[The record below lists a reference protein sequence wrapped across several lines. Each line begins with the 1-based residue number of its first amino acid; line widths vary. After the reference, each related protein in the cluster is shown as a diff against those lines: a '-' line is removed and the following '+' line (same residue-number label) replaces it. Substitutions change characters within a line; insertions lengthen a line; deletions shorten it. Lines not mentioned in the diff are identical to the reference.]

1 MNKKITQLRWLA
13 AMLMLVAAMVMPSTA
28 WAQTM
33 YTVFDTETGT
43 LTFKYDDSKPE
54 GTETQKVYDVPTQ
67 STEPGW
73 INDYDSDIKTV
84 VFDASFADARP
95 TSCYRWFSY
104 CSKLTNI
111 QGIKNLNTTGVT
123 NMCSMFCRT
132 SLTSLDLS
140 NFNTA
145 KVTSMDYMFYGC
157 ESLTSLDLS
166 SFNTAEVTTM
176 KEMFKYCSSL
186 KYLNLSSNFNT
197 AEVTNMYAMF
207 SGCKSLTFLDL
218 SSFNTAKVTDMRYM
232 FQSCSQLTSLDL
244 SNFNTAEVTTMTAMF
259 SGCKSLTSLDL
270 SSFNTAKV
278 TDMYDM
284 YMFFYNCSQLTSLD
298 LSNFNTAKVMNMG
311 YMFYNCSQLTTIYVS
326 GNFTTDGVTNSD
338 NMFKDCSNLVGA
350 IGYDSGILDKT
361 GANYRTGYF
370 TYGIV
375 TAEDLKAF
383 AQSVNGTY
391 TPADGETATAYPN
404 LCAGLMKD
412 IALTADDIIEPMGK
426 NGSYTGIFDGRG
438 HSISGLKINA
448 TNNSLFANNSGTIK
462 NLGVVNAQIAEGSN
476 GSICQTNSGTIES
489 CFFTGTTEGTTA
501 PSGAVC
507 QTNSGTITN
516 CYYLAD
522 SETDA
527 IEGTTA
533 MTAAQFK
540 SGAVAWLLNGSSA
553 DGEWGQRLG
562 SEDYP
567 VWGGAKVYQC
577 SPCTAVYSNDENE
590 VMSEH
595 TVSYVNGFGTC
606 SVCGAKLY
614 QPATL
619 NGSQYE
625 IGNAGQLYWF
635 AGLVNGTLTDGTPQ
649 NTTAKGVLTDNIDLT
664 GISNWTPIGNESNK
678 FGGTFDGKNFKVQ
691 HLSIT
696 QQGSN
701 TGLFG
706 YASGAT
712 MQNICIDGNFT
723 LTTTSYTEGYGSI
736 AGCVVSST
744 ISNCHSSVNFTINT
758 EMDASVNCIG
768 HIGGI
773 VGKMNETS
781 STDSNVSGC
790 SYSGTIN
797 LGNNK
802 VNVAAGIAGYAI
814 YSNVPITNC
823 SFTGTIHSEC
833 EDALIM
839 GGIFGYTRTGGNVKV
854 TNCLQAGTLEKP
866 GNSSLTGILIGQI
879 NTGYGAN
886 AVTNNYYTASTFNVI
901 GSATGTPTTTPAT
914 QCTANQLLSGEICYL
929 LNGSSPYG
937 GWGQQLAED
946 DCPIPGSDY
955 KVIRA
960 ARGDMDA
967 NGDYPYW
974 ATFSNLN
981 SNAELLASTGEITV
995 YNATVSDGKL
1005 TLTKRSDKKVAS
1017 GEGVLLKA
1025 NSEYVNA
1032 KDISDE
1038 VSAAA
1043 TGDTHLVATPKDAGI
1058 INAGTG
1064 YTLYRFTYNKVASK
1078 ECLGFYLGVVGESK
1092 DGSQLKATPGKAYLK
1107 VSTQAATEAS
1117 TAKLASGFA
1126 FGGDNGEIT
1135 GIECITITDE
1145 STHGNSVE
1153 GIFDLQGRKVSK
1165 LEKGLYINNG
1175 KKVIIK

>member
-13 AMLMLVAAMVMPSTA
+13 ATLMLVAAMVMPSTA

-33 YTVFDTETGT
+33 YTVYDTETAT

-54 GTETQKVYDVPTQ
+54 STETQKVYDVPT
-67 STEPGW
+67 SSSRPGW
-73 INDYDSDIKTV
+73 ITNHQYDIKTV

-95 TSCYRWFSY
+95 TTCYYWFYKCEKLTNIQSIKNLNTSEVTDMSYMFSNCLSLESLDLSSFNTAKVTNMKSMFYY
-104 CSKLTNI
+104 CSKLTS
-111 QGIKNLNTTGVT
+111 LN
-123 NMCSMFCRT
+123 
-132 SLTSLDLS
+132 LS

-145 KVTSMDYMFYGC
+145 KVTNMERMFQNC
-157 ESLTSLDLS
+157 SKLESLDLS

-176 KEMFKYCSSL
+176 FWMFYECSSL
-186 KYLNLSSNFNT
+186 KYLTLSSNFNT
-197 AEVTNMYAMF
+197 PKVTNMRGMF
-207 SGCKSLTFLDL
+207 NSCSSLTSIDL
-218 SSFNTAKVTDMRYM
+218 SSFNTAKVTNMDYM
-232 FQSCSQLTSLDL
+232 FHHCSQLTSLDL
-244 SNFNTAEVTTMTAMF
+244 SNFNTAEVTSMSNMV
-259 SGCKSLTSLDL
+259 
-270 SSFNTAKV
+270 SS
-278 TDMYDM
+278 
-284 YMFFYNCSQLTSLD
+284 CSSLTSLD
-298 LSNFNTAKVMNMG
+298 LSNFNTAKVTDMG
-311 YMFYNCSQLTTIYVS
+311 HMFRYCSQLTTIYVS
-326 GNFTTDGVTNSD
+326 GNFATGGVTYSNQ
-338 NMFKDCSNLVGA
+338 MFEYCYNLVGA

-375 TAEDLKAF
+375 TADDLKAF

-426 NGSYTGIFDGRG
+426 NGSYSGTFDGRG
-438 HSISGLKINA
+438 HSIGGLSISA

-614 QPATL
+614 HPATL

-773 VGKMNETS
+773 VGKMYETS

-901 GSATGTPTTTPAT
+901 GSATGIPTTTPAT

-946 DCPIPGSDY
+946 DCPIPGSGY

-967 NGDYPYW
+967 NGGYPYW

-1058 INAGTG
+1058 INAETG

>member
-13 AMLMLVAAMVMPSTA
+13 ATLMLVAAMVMPSTA

-33 YTVFDTETGT
+33 YTVYDTETAT

-54 GTETQKVYDVPTQ
+54 STETQKVYDVPT
-67 STEPGW
+67 SSSRPGW
-73 INDYDSDIKTV
+73 ITNHQYDIKTV

-95 TSCYRWFSY
+95 TTCYYWFYKCEKLTNIQSIKNLNTSEVTDMSYMFSNCLSLESLDLSSFNTAKVTNMKSMFYY
-104 CSKLTNI
+104 CSKLTS
-111 QGIKNLNTTGVT
+111 LN
-123 NMCSMFCRT
+123 
-132 SLTSLDLS
+132 LS

-145 KVTSMDYMFYGC
+145 KVTNMERMFQNC
-157 ESLTSLDLS
+157 SKLESLDLS

-176 KEMFKYCSSL
+176 FWMFYECSSL
-186 KYLNLSSNFNT
+186 KYLTLSSNFNT
-197 AEVTNMYAMF
+197 PKVTNMRGMF
-207 SGCKSLTFLDL
+207 NSCSSLTSIDL
-218 SSFNTAKVTDMRYM
+218 SSFNTAKVTNMDYM
-232 FQSCSQLTSLDL
+232 FHHCSQLTSLDL
-244 SNFNTAEVTTMTAMF
+244 SNFNTAEVTSMSNMV
-259 SGCKSLTSLDL
+259 SSCSSLTSLNL
-270 SSFNTAKV
+270 SNFNTAKV
-278 TDMYDM
+278 TDMGH
-284 YMFFYNCSQLTSLD
+284 MFRY
-298 LSNFNTAKVMNMG
+298 
-311 YMFYNCSQLTTIYVS
+311 CSQLTTIYVS
-326 GNFTTDGVTNSD
+326 GNFATGGVTYSNQ
-338 NMFKDCSNLVGA
+338 MFEYCYNLVGA

-375 TAEDLKAF
+375 TADDLKAF

-426 NGSYTGIFDGRG
+426 NGSYSGTFDGRG
-438 HSISGLKINA
+438 HSIGGLSISA

-553 DGEWGQRLG
+553 DGEWGQQLG
-562 SEDYP
+562 TEDYP

-577 SPCTAVYSNDENE
+577 SPCAAVYSNDENE
-590 VMSEH
+590 VTAEH
-595 TVSYVNGFGTC
+595 TVSYDNGFGTC
-606 SVCGAKLY
+606 SVCGDKLY
-614 QPATL
+614 QQATL
-619 NGSQYE
+619 NGGQYE
-625 IGNAGQLYWF
+625 IGNAGQLCWF

-736 AGCVVSST
+736 AGCVVNST

-773 VGKMNETS
+773 VGKMHETS

-981 SNAELLASTGEITV
+981 SNADLLASTGEITV

-1005 TLTKRSDKKVAS
+1005 TLTKRSDNKVAA

-1038 VSAAA
+1038 VSAA

-1078 ECLGFYLGVVGESK
+1078 EGLGFYLGVVGESK

-1117 TAKLASGFA
+1117 TAKLVSGFA
-1126 FGGDNGEIT
+1126 FGGDNGETT

>member
-13 AMLMLVAAMVMPSTA
+13 ALLMLVAALVMPSTA

-43 LTFKYDDSKPE
+43 LTFKYDNSKPE
-54 GTETQKVYDVPTQ
+54 STETQKVYDVPTSYYTSNPDWITNHQ
-67 STEPGW
+67 SA
-73 INDYDSDIKTV
+73 IQTV
-84 VFDASFADARP
+84 VFDESFADARP
-95 TSCYRWFSY
+95 TY
-104 CSKLTNI
+104 CSAWFLYCEKLTKI
-111 QGIKNLNTTGVT
+111 EGVKNLNTSEVTDMSHMFYKCSQLTTLNLSSFNTEKVTEMNSMFQECSQLTALDLSNFNTANVTDMKYMFYDCLRLKSLKLSSNFNTAKVT
-123 NMCSMFCRT
+123 NMSYMFSGCS

-145 KVTSMDYMFYGC
+145 KVTKMHYMF
-157 ESLTSLDLS
+157 
-166 SFNTAEVTTM
+166 N
-176 KEMFKYCSSL
+176 
-186 KYLNLSSNFNT
+186 
-197 AEVTNMYAMF
+197 
-207 SGCKSLTFLDL
+207 
-218 SSFNTAKVTDMRYM
+218 
-232 FQSCSQLTSLDL
+232 SCSQLTSLNL
-244 SNFNTAEVTTMTAMF
+244 SNFNTAKMTDMHDMF
-259 SGCKSLTSLDL
+259 RYCSQLTSLDL

-278 TDMYDM
+278 TDM
-284 YMFFYNCSQLTSLD
+284 S
-298 LSNFNTAKVMNMG
+298 
-311 YMFYNCSQLTTIYVS
+311 YMFYSCSQLTTIYVS
-326 GNFTTDGVTNSD
+326 DSFTTDGVTSSSD
-338 NMFKDCSNLVGA
+338 MFTYCSNLVGA
-350 IGYDSGILDKT
+350 IKYNSGKKNKT

-370 TYGIV
+370 TCAIK
-375 TAEDLKAF
+375 TAADLASF
-383 AQSVNGTY
+383 AECVN
-391 TPADGETATAYPN
+391 TAGNEGAA
-404 LCAGLMKD
+404 AGLMKD
-412 IALTADDIIEPMGK
+412 ISLTADDIIEPMGK
-426 NGSYTGIFDGRG
+426 NGSYTGTFNGRG
-438 HSISGLKINA
+438 HSISGLKINS

-489 CFFTGTTEGTTA
+489 CFFTGTTEGTTS

-553 DGEWGQRLG
+553 DGEWGQQLG
-562 SEDYP
+562 TEDYP

-590 VMSEH
+590 VTAEH

-723 LTTTSYTEGYGSI
+723 LNTTSYTEGYGSI
-736 AGCVVSST
+736 AGCVVNST

-773 VGKMNETS
+773 VGKMYETS

-946 DCPIPGSDY
+946 DCPIPGSGY

-1058 INAGTG
+1058 INAETG

>member
-1 MNKKITQLRWLA
+1 M
-13 AMLMLVAAMVMPSTA
+13 
-28 WAQTM
+28 
-33 YTVFDTETGT
+33 
-43 LTFKYDDSKPE
+43 
-54 GTETQKVYDVPTQ
+54 
-67 STEPGW
+67 
-73 INDYDSDIKTV
+73 
-84 VFDASFADARP
+84 
-95 TSCYRWFSY
+95 
-104 CSKLTNI
+104 
-111 QGIKNLNTTGVT
+111 
-123 NMCSMFCRT
+123 
-132 SLTSLDLS
+132 
-140 NFNTA
+140 
-145 KVTSMDYMFYGC
+145 
-157 ESLTSLDLS
+157 
-166 SFNTAEVTTM
+166 
-176 KEMFKYCSSL
+176 
-186 KYLNLSSNFNT
+186 
-197 AEVTNMYAMF
+197 
-207 SGCKSLTFLDL
+207 
-218 SSFNTAKVTDMRYM
+218 
-232 FQSCSQLTSLDL
+232 
-244 SNFNTAEVTTMTAMF
+244 
-259 SGCKSLTSLDL
+259 
-270 SSFNTAKV
+270 
-278 TDMYDM
+278 
-284 YMFFYNCSQLTSLD
+284 
-298 LSNFNTAKVMNMG
+298 
-311 YMFYNCSQLTTIYVS
+311 
-326 GNFTTDGVTNSD
+326 
-338 NMFKDCSNLVGA
+338 
-350 IGYDSGILDKT
+350 
-361 GANYRTGYF
+361 
-370 TYGIV
+370 
-375 TAEDLKAF
+375 
-383 AQSVNGTY
+383 
-391 TPADGETATAYPN
+391 
-404 LCAGLMKD
+404 
-412 IALTADDIIEPMGK
+412 
-426 NGSYTGIFDGRG
+426 
-438 HSISGLKINA
+438 
-448 TNNSLFANNSGTIK
+448 
-462 NLGVVNAQIAEGSN
+462 
-476 GSICQTNSGTIES
+476 
-489 CFFTGTTEGTTA
+489 
-501 PSGAVC
+501 
-507 QTNSGTITN
+507 
-516 CYYLAD
+516 
-522 SETDA
+522 
-527 IEGTTA
+527 
-533 MTAAQFK
+533 
-540 SGAVAWLLNGSSA
+540 
-553 DGEWGQRLG
+553 
-562 SEDYP
+562 
-567 VWGGAKVYQC
+567 
-577 SPCTAVYSNDENE
+577 
-590 VMSEH
+590 
-595 TVSYVNGFGTC
+595 
-606 SVCGAKLY
+606 
-614 QPATL
+614 
-619 NGSQYE
+619 
-625 IGNAGQLYWF
+625 
-635 AGLVNGTLTDGTPQ
+635 
-649 NTTAKGVLTDNIDLT
+649 
-664 GISNWTPIGNESNK
+664 
-678 FGGTFDGKNFKVQ
+678 Q

-736 AGCVVSST
+736 AGCVVNST

-773 VGKMNETS
+773 VGKMHETS

-839 GGIFGYTRTGGNVKV
+839 GGIFGYTRTSGNVKV

-981 SNAELLASTGEITV
+981 SNADLLASTGEITV

-1005 TLTKRSDKKVAS
+1005 TLTKRSDNKVAA

-1038 VSAAA
+1038 VSAA

-1078 ECLGFYLGVVGESK
+1078 EGLGFYLGVVGESK

-1117 TAKLASGFA
+1117 TAKLVSGFA
-1126 FGGDNGEIT
+1126 FGGDNGETT

-1175 KKVIIK
+1175 KKAIIK

>member
-13 AMLMLVAAMVMPSTA
+13 ATLMLVAAMVMPSTA

-33 YTVFDTETGT
+33 YTVYDTETAT

-54 GTETQKVYDVPTQ
+54 STETQKVYDVPT
-67 STEPGW
+67 SSSRPGW
-73 INDYDSDIKTV
+73 ITNHQYDIKTV

-95 TSCYRWFSY
+95 TTCYYWFYKCEKLTNIQSIKNLNTSEVTDMSYMFSNCLSLESLDLSSFNTAKVTNMKSMFYY
-104 CSKLTNI
+104 CSKLTS
-111 QGIKNLNTTGVT
+111 LN
-123 NMCSMFCRT
+123 
-132 SLTSLDLS
+132 LS

-145 KVTSMDYMFYGC
+145 KVTNMERMFQNC
-157 ESLTSLDLS
+157 SKLESLDLS

-176 KEMFKYCSSL
+176 FWMFYECSSL
-186 KYLNLSSNFNT
+186 KYLTLSSNFNT
-197 AEVTNMYAMF
+197 PKVTNMQGMF
-207 SGCKSLTFLDL
+207 NSCSSLTSIDL
-218 SSFNTAKVTDMRYM
+218 SSFNTAKVTNMDYM
-232 FQSCSQLTSLDL
+232 FHHCSQLTSLDL
-244 SNFNTAEVTTMTAMF
+244 SNFNTAEVTSMSNMV
-259 SGCKSLTSLDL
+259 
-270 SSFNTAKV
+270 SS
-278 TDMYDM
+278 
-284 YMFFYNCSQLTSLD
+284 CSSLTSLD
-298 LSNFNTAKVMNMG
+298 LSNFNTAKVTDMG
-311 YMFYNCSQLTTIYVS
+311 HMFRYCSQLTTIYVS
-326 GNFTTDGVTNSD
+326 GNFATGGVTYSNQ
-338 NMFKDCSNLVGA
+338 MFEYCYNLVGA

-375 TAEDLKAF
+375 TADDLKAF

-426 NGSYTGIFDGRG
+426 NGSYSGTFDGRG
-438 HSISGLKINA
+438 HSIGGLSINA

-476 GSICQTNSGTIES
+476 GSICQTNSGAIES
-489 CFFTGTTEGTTA
+489 CFFTGTTEGTTS
-501 PSGAVC
+501 PSGAIC
-507 QTNSGTITN
+507 QTNSGTIAN

-590 VMSEH
+590 VTAEH
-595 TVSYVNGFGTC
+595 TVSYDNGFGTC
-606 SVCGAKLY
+606 SVCGDKLY

-625 IGNAGQLYWF
+625 IGNAGQLCWF

-823 SFTGTIHSEC
+823 RFTGTIHSEC

-901 GSATGTPTTTPAT
+901 GSATETPTTTPAT

-946 DCPIPGSDY
+946 DCPIPGSGY

-1058 INAGTG
+1058 INAETG

>member
-13 AMLMLVAAMVMPSTA
+13 ATLMLVAAMVMPSTA

-33 YTVFDTETGT
+33 YTVYDTETAT

-54 GTETQKVYDVPTQ
+54 STETQKVYDVPT
-67 STEPGW
+67 SSSRPGW
-73 INDYDSDIKTV
+73 ITNHQYDIKTV

-95 TSCYRWFSY
+95 TTCYYWFYKCEKLTNIQSIKNLNTSEVTDMSYMFSNCLSLESLDLSSFNTAKVTNMKSMFYY
-104 CSKLTNI
+104 CSKLTS
-111 QGIKNLNTTGVT
+111 LN
-123 NMCSMFCRT
+123 
-132 SLTSLDLS
+132 LS

-145 KVTSMDYMFYGC
+145 KVTNMERMFQNC
-157 ESLTSLDLS
+157 SKLESLDLS

-176 KEMFKYCSSL
+176 FWMFYECSSL
-186 KYLNLSSNFNT
+186 KYLTLSSNFNT
-197 AEVTNMYAMF
+197 PKVTNMRGMF
-207 SGCKSLTFLDL
+207 NSCSSLTSIDL
-218 SSFNTAKVTDMRYM
+218 SSFNTAKVTNMDYM
-232 FQSCSQLTSLDL
+232 FHHCSQLTSLDL
-244 SNFNTAEVTTMTAMF
+244 SNFNTAEVTSMSNMV
-259 SGCKSLTSLDL
+259 
-270 SSFNTAKV
+270 SS
-278 TDMYDM
+278 
-284 YMFFYNCSQLTSLD
+284 CSSLTSLD
-298 LSNFNTAKVMNMG
+298 LSNFNTAKVTDMG
-311 YMFYNCSQLTTIYVS
+311 HMFRYCSQLTTIYVS
-326 GNFTTDGVTNSD
+326 GNFATGGVTYSNQ
-338 NMFKDCSNLVGA
+338 MFEYCYNLVGA

-375 TAEDLKAF
+375 TADDLKAF

-426 NGSYTGIFDGRG
+426 NGSYSGTFDGRG
-438 HSISGLKINA
+438 HSIGGLSISA

-501 PSGAVC
+501 PGGAIC
-507 QTNSGTITN
+507 QTNSGTIAN

-553 DGEWGQRLG
+553 DGEWGQQLG
-562 SEDYP
+562 TEDYP

-590 VMSEH
+590 VTAEH
-595 TVSYVNGFGTC
+595 TVSYDNGFGTC
-606 SVCGAKLY
+606 SVCGDKLY
-614 QPATL
+614 QQATL
-619 NGSQYE
+619 NGGQYE
-625 IGNAGQLYWF
+625 IGNAGQLCWF

-773 VGKMNETS
+773 VGKMYETS

-901 GSATGTPTTTPAT
+901 GSATGIPTTTPAT

-946 DCPIPGSDY
+946 DCPIPGSGY

-1058 INAGTG
+1058 INAETG

>member
-13 AMLMLVAAMVMPSTA
+13 ATLMLVAAMVMPSTA

-33 YTVFDTETGT
+33 YTVYDTETAT

-54 GTETQKVYDVPTQ
+54 STETQKVYDVPTSYYTSNPDWITNHQ
-67 STEPGW
+67 SA
-73 INDYDSDIKTV
+73 IQTV
-84 VFDASFADARP
+84 VFDESFADARP
-95 TSCYRWFSY
+95 TY
-104 CSKLTNI
+104 CSAWFLYCEKLTKI
-111 QGIKNLNTTGVT
+111 EGVKNLNTSEVTDMSNMFYKCSQLTTLNLSSFNTEKVTEMNSMFQECSQLTALDLSNFNTANVTDMKYMFYDCLSLKSLKISSNFNTAKVT
-123 NMCSMFCRT
+123 NMSYMFSGCS

-145 KVTSMDYMFYGC
+145 KVTKMHYMF
-157 ESLTSLDLS
+157 
-166 SFNTAEVTTM
+166 N
-176 KEMFKYCSSL
+176 
-186 KYLNLSSNFNT
+186 
-197 AEVTNMYAMF
+197 
-207 SGCKSLTFLDL
+207 
-218 SSFNTAKVTDMRYM
+218 
-232 FQSCSQLTSLDL
+232 SCSQLTSLNL
-244 SNFNTAEVTTMTAMF
+244 SNFNTAKMTDMHDMF
-259 SGCKSLTSLDL
+259 RYCSQLTSLDL

-278 TDMYDM
+278 TDM
-284 YMFFYNCSQLTSLD
+284 S
-298 LSNFNTAKVMNMG
+298 
-311 YMFYNCSQLTTIYVS
+311 YMFYSCSQLTTIYVS
-326 GNFTTDGVTNSD
+326 DSFTTDGVTSSSD
-338 NMFKDCSNLVGA
+338 MFTYCSNLVGA
-350 IGYDSGILDKT
+350 IKYNSGKKNKT

-370 TYGIV
+370 TCAIK
-375 TAEDLKAF
+375 TAADLASF
-383 AQSVNGTY
+383 AECVS
-391 TPADGETATAYPN
+391 TAGNEGAA
-404 LCAGLMKD
+404 AGLMKD

-426 NGSYTGIFDGRG
+426 NGSYTGTFDGRG
-438 HSISGLKINA
+438 HSISGQNINS

-501 PSGAVC
+501 PSGAIC
-507 QTNSGTITN
+507 QTNSGTIAN

-553 DGEWGQRLG
+553 DGEWGQQLG
-562 SEDYP
+562 TEDYP

-590 VMSEH
+590 VTAEH
-595 TVSYVNGFGTC
+595 TVSYDNGFGTC
-606 SVCGAKLY
+606 SVCGDKLY

-625 IGNAGQLYWF
+625 IGNAGQLCWF

-649 NTTAKGVLTDNIDLT
+649 NTIAKGVLTDNIDLT

-901 GSATGTPTTTPAT
+901 GSATGIPTTTPAT

-946 DCPIPGSDY
+946 DCPIPGSGY

-1058 INAGTG
+1058 INAETG

>member
-13 AMLMLVAAMVMPSTA
+13 ATLMLVAAMVMPSTA

-33 YTVFDTETGT
+33 YTVYDTETAT

-54 GTETQKVYDVPTQ
+54 STETQKVYDVPT
-67 STEPGW
+67 SSSRPGW
-73 INDYDSDIKTV
+73 ITNHQYDIKTV

-95 TSCYRWFSY
+95 TTCYYWFYKCEKLTNIQSIKNLNTSEVTDMSYMFSNCLSLESLDLSSFNTAKVTNMKSMFYY
-104 CSKLTNI
+104 CSKLTS
-111 QGIKNLNTTGVT
+111 LN
-123 NMCSMFCRT
+123 
-132 SLTSLDLS
+132 LS

-145 KVTSMDYMFYGC
+145 KVTNMERMFQNC
-157 ESLTSLDLS
+157 SKLESLDLS

-176 KEMFKYCSSL
+176 FWMFYECSSL
-186 KYLNLSSNFNT
+186 KYLTLSSNFNT
-197 AEVTNMYAMF
+197 PKVTNMRGMF
-207 SGCKSLTFLDL
+207 NSCSSLTSIDL
-218 SSFNTAKVTDMRYM
+218 SSFNTAKVTNMDYM
-232 FQSCSQLTSLDL
+232 FHHCSQLTSLDL
-244 SNFNTAEVTTMTAMF
+244 SNFNTAEVTSMSNMV
-259 SGCKSLTSLDL
+259 
-270 SSFNTAKV
+270 SS
-278 TDMYDM
+278 
-284 YMFFYNCSQLTSLD
+284 CSSLTSLD
-298 LSNFNTAKVMNMG
+298 LSNFNTAKVTDMG
-311 YMFYNCSQLTTIYVS
+311 HMFRYCSQLTTIYVS
-326 GNFTTDGVTNSD
+326 GNFATGGVTYSNQ
-338 NMFKDCSNLVGA
+338 MFEYCYNLVGA

-375 TAEDLKAF
+375 TADDLKAF

-426 NGSYTGIFDGRG
+426 NGSYSGTFDGRG
-438 HSISGLKINA
+438 HSIGGLSISA

-590 VMSEH
+590 VMAEH

-614 QPATL
+614 LPATL

-635 AGLVNGTLTDGTPQ
+635 AGLVNGTLTDGTLQ

-736 AGCVVSST
+736 AGCVVNST

-773 VGKMNETS
+773 VGKMHETS

-839 GGIFGYTRTGGNVKV
+839 GGIFGYTRTSGNVKV

-981 SNAELLASTGEITV
+981 SNADLLASTGEITV

-1005 TLTKRSDKKVAS
+1005 TLTKRSDNKVAA

-1038 VSAAA
+1038 VSAA

-1078 ECLGFYLGVVGESK
+1078 EGLGFYLGVVGESK

-1117 TAKLASGFA
+1117 TAKLVSGFA
-1126 FGGDNGEIT
+1126 FGGDNGETT

>member
-13 AMLMLVAAMVMPSTA
+13 ATLMLVAAMVMPSTA

-33 YTVFDTETGT
+33 YTVYDTETAT

-54 GTETQKVYDVPTQ
+54 STETQKVYDVPT
-67 STEPGW
+67 SSSRPGW
-73 INDYDSDIKTV
+73 ITNHQYDIKTV

-95 TSCYRWFSY
+95 TTCYYWFYKCEKLTNIQSIKNLNTSEVTDMSYMFSNCLSLESLDLSSFNTAKVTNMKSMFYY
-104 CSKLTNI
+104 CSKLTS
-111 QGIKNLNTTGVT
+111 LN
-123 NMCSMFCRT
+123 
-132 SLTSLDLS
+132 LS

-145 KVTSMDYMFYGC
+145 KVTNMERMFQNC
-157 ESLTSLDLS
+157 SKLESLDLS

-176 KEMFKYCSSL
+176 FWMFYECSSL
-186 KYLNLSSNFNT
+186 KYLTLSSNFNT
-197 AEVTNMYAMF
+197 PKVTNMNGMF
-207 SGCKSLTFLDL
+207 NSCSSLTSIDL
-218 SSFNTAKVTDMRYM
+218 SSFNTAKVTNMDYM
-232 FQSCSQLTSLDL
+232 FHHCSQLTSLDL
-244 SNFNTAEVTTMTAMF
+244 SNFNTAEVTSMSNMV
-259 SGCKSLTSLDL
+259 
-270 SSFNTAKV
+270 SS
-278 TDMYDM
+278 
-284 YMFFYNCSQLTSLD
+284 CSSLTSLD
-298 LSNFNTAKVMNMG
+298 LSNFNTAKVTNMG
-311 YMFYNCSQLTTIYVS
+311 FMFRYCSQLTTIYVS
-326 GNFTTDGVTNSD
+326 GSFATGGVTYSNQ
-338 NMFKDCSNLVGA
+338 MFEYCYNLVGA
-350 IGYDSGILDKT
+350 KEYDSGIIDKT

-375 TAEDLKAF
+375 TADDLKAF

-426 NGSYTGIFDGRG
+426 NGSYTGTFDGRG
-438 HSISGLKINA
+438 HSISGLKINS

-489 CFFTGTTEGTTA
+489 CFFTGTTEGTTS
-501 PSGAVC
+501 PSGAIC
-507 QTNSGTITN
+507 QTNSGTIAN

-533 MTAAQFK
+533 KTAAQFK

-553 DGEWGQRLG
+553 DGEWGQQLG
-562 SEDYP
+562 TEDYP

-590 VMSEH
+590 VTAEH
-595 TVSYVNGFGTC
+595 TVSYDNGFGTC
-606 SVCGAKLY
+606 SVCGDKLY

-625 IGNAGQLYWF
+625 IGNAGQLCWF

-773 VGKMNETS
+773 VGKMYETS

-946 DCPIPGSDY
+946 DCPIPGSGY

-1058 INAGTG
+1058 INAETG
-1064 YTLYRFTYNKVASK
+1064 YTLYRFTYNNVASK

-1117 TAKLASGFA
+1117 TVKLASGFA